1 MSLLDLP
8 AFSSVAKILR
18 EAALKLRTAEA
29 AITIA
34 APLNVQGVFASAL
47 LEGALL
53 DAGIPYQRRLREKPE
68 PAKGPCIVIG
78 SEVTSQ

>member
-34 APLNVQGVFASAL
+34 APLNEARSIRLTL

-53 DAGIPYQRRLREKPE
+53 DAGIPYQRRLRENQNQPKD
-68 PAKGPCIVIG
+68 PAL
-78 SEVTSQ
+78 